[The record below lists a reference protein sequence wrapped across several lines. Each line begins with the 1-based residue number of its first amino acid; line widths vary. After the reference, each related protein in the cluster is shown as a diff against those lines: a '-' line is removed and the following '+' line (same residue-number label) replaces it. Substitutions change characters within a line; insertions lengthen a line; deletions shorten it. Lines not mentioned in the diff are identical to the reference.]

1 MISYFDIRAARTA
14 MRALQNK
21 PLRRRKLD
29 IHFSIPKVLLHLLLL
44 MIYTITLYAIYFFCF
59 LTNLLSLPCYSSLCP
74 SMYNIYQDNPSDKDV
89 NQGTLVVF
97 NLDPSVSNDDLRHIF
112 GVYGEIK
119 EVRDSISQTIYFPF
133 YSIYSFALVC
143 FLKELVYV
151 KIHMTSH
158 FLALQIRET
167 PHKRHH
173 KFIEYYDVR
182 AAEAALRTLNRS
194 DIAGKRIKLEPSR
207 PGGARRK

>member
-1 MISYFDIRAARTA
+1 MISYYDIRAARTA

-29 IHFSIPKVLLHLLLL
+29 IHFSIPKVYSRHLTTSSFLFITINGFYLILCYCILLL
-44 MIYTITLYAIYFFCF
+44 I
-59 LTNLLSLPCYSSLCP
+59 PH
-74 SMYNIYQDNPSDKDV
+74 QDNPSDKDI

-97 NLDPSVSNDDLRHIF
+97 NLDPSVSNEDLRQIF
-112 GVYGEIK
+112 GAYGEVK
-119 EVRDSISQTIYFPF
+119 EVINFSF
-133 YSIYSFALVC
+133 YCSFASFSDLHFFCNIWLTLVQC
-143 FLKELVYV
+143 DIVVQK
-151 KIHMTSH
+151 
-158 FLALQIRET
+158 QIRET

-173 KFIEYYDVR
+173 KFIEFYDVR
-182 AAEAALRTLNRS
+182 AAEAALKSLNRS